1 MKLYQTHYGF
11 TLIELMVVIAIIGIM
26 ATFALPSYQDRVIKT
41 QIQEGLEM
49 ISPIK
54 KSQAEYYSKHGR
66 LPVDNAALG
75 LPEPDKYVGNYVRR
89 VEVENG
95 AIHITFG
102 NRINR
107 NASDKMLTLRPAIV
121 KDAPIVPIAWVC
133 AKAKAPEGM
142 TVLGKDATNLP
153 NHFLPLDCLS

>member
-1 MKLYQTHYGF
+1 MPETTMSMTPEEIVH
-11 TLIELMVVIAIIGIM
+11 ELDKHVIGQSDAKRAVAI
-26 ATFALPSYQDRVIKT
+26 ALRNR
-41 QIQEGLEM
+41 E
-49 ISPIK
+49 
-54 KSQAEYYSKHGR
+54 R
-66 LPVDNAALG
+66 LPADNAGLG
-75 LPEPDKYVGNYVRR
+75 LPAPDKFVGKYVRR

-107 NASDKMLTLRPAIV
+107 NARDKTLTLRPAVV

-142 TVLGKDATNLP
+142 SVLGKDATNLP
-153 NHFLPLDCLS
+153 DHFLPLDCLS

>member
-1 MKLYQTHYGF
+1 MKSFQTHRGF
-11 TLIELMVVIAIIGIM
+11 TLIELMIVVAIIGIM
-26 ATFALPSYQDRVIKT
+26 ATFALPSYQERVIKA

-49 ISPIK
+49 VAPVK
-54 KSQAEYYSKHGR
+54 KAEAEYYSKHGR
-66 LPVDNAALG
+66 LPVNNAGLG
-75 LPEPDKYVGNYVRR
+75 LPAPDKYVGNYVRR

-107 NASDKMLTLRPAIV
+107 NASDKTLTLRPAIV
-121 KDAPIVPIAWVC
+121 KDAPIVPIAWIC
-133 AKAKAPEGM
+133 AKAKVPEGM
-142 TVLGKDATNLP
+142 SVLGRDATNLP